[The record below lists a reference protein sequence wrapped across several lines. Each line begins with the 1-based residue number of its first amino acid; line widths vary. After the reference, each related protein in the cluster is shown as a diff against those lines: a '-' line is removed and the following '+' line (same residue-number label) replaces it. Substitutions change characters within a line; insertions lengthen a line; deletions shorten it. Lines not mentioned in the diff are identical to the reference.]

1 MLCEYHT
8 ASQLVTMP
16 GNSNALQLLVGL
28 VRWACE
34 VAVEVMSQ
42 YNRFMLLVT
51 HQ

>member
-1 MLCEYHT
+1 MIIVLSAKYFT
-8 ASQLVTMP
+8 VIVDL
-16 GNSNALQLLVGL
+16 NALQLLVGL

-34 VAVEVMSQ
+34 VAVEVMLQ